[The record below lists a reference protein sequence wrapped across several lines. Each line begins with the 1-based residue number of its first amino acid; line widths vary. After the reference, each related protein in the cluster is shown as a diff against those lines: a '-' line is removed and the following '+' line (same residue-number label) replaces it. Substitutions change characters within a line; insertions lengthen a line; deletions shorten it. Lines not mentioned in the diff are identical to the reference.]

1 MSPASGLEWF
11 LKTGGGNA
19 DRAHVLSEND
29 VVRTGLDL
37 LQIINQCRTLGVG
50 SAFGF
55 EEVGLDHVGVGVLG
69 NPLHAFGLFA
79 VVVVEVAEAEAV
91 PTQVA
96 KVVDVVGHHLAVET
110 GDVVADDV
118 LPPGYLLTNALVH
131 QGLVGGDALGGEE
144 LGLFLLELKDE
155 VAEEPEV
162 GVLVAVDV
170 ADFLGRTRHLAVA
183 AEVVEEHKS
192 AVEVDAL
199 EDVVGNEGLHQREA
213 VLLLL
218 EVVVTVADEGIAAQ
232 EVFVGLPLVEDV
244 VALFGAADGVE
255 HVAVTLAVY
264 ALLEGL
270 DVQTEIDFVGGDVLT
285 DGRQVV
291 AL

>member
-96 KVVDVVGHHLAVET
+96 EVVDVVGHHLAVEAR
-110 GDVVADDV
+110 DVVSDDV
-118 LPPGYLLTNALVH
+118 LTPGYLLTNAFAH

-144 LGLFLLELKDE
+144 LGL
-155 VAEEPEV
+155 P
-162 GVLVAVDV
+162 
-170 ADFLGRTRHLAVA
+170 
-183 AEVVEEHKS
+183 S
-192 AVEVDAL
+192 
-199 EDVVGNEGLHQREA
+199 
-213 VLLLL
+213 
-218 EVVVTVADEGIAAQ
+218 
-232 EVFVGLPLVEDV
+232 
-244 VALFGAADGVE
+244 
-255 HVAVTLAVY
+255 
-264 ALLEGL
+264 
-270 DVQTEIDFVGGDVLT
+270 
-285 DGRQVV
+285 
-291 AL
+291 